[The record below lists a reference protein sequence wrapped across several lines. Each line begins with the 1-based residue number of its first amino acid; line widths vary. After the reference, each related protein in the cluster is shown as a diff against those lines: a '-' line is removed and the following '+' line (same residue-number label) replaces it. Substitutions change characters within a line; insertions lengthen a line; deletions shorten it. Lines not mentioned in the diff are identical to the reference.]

1 MKLFTIKSGIQSFVT
16 MGDEIEELKNKIRDH
31 ELELLTVN
39 DSGERTAIREQ
50 ISACRKD
57 ITALRQQGKFHHIL
71 PLSFPNLLDVILCP
85 NFFRHLLLTHSGS
98 ATAQGKS

>member
-1 MKLFTIKSGIQSFVT
+1 

-57 ITALRQQGKFHHIL
+57 ITALRQQGKFSSHTYIVISQSSRCNPLPNLFRHIL
-71 PLSFPNLLDVILCP
+71 V
-85 NFFRHLLLTHSGS
+85 THPGS
-98 ATAQGKS
+98 ATTQGKR